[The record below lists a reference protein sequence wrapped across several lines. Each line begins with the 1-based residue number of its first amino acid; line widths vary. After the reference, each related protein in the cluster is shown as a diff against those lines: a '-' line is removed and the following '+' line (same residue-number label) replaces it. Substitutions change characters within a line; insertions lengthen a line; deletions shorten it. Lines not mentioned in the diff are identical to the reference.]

1 MLRILILIAGLT
13 LTFFAQAEEV
23 VTGTLEE
30 IISEDFETGKVERR
44 FSLKDEQS
52 GHYYFIEVD
61 ELKRKGMKTGD
72 RVKIRGERG
81 EKRMLHIRETQKLK
95 TEGEE

>member
-1 MLRILILIAGLT
+1 MLRIFTLIAGLT

-44 FSLKDEQS
+44 FALKDEQS

-61 ELKRKGMKTGD
+61 ELKRKGMKSGD
-72 RVKIRGERG
+72 RIKIRGERG
-81 EKRMLHIRETQKLK
+81 ERRMLHIRETQKLK
-95 TEGEE
+95 AAVEE

>member
-1 MLRILILIAGLT
+1 MLRVLT
-13 LTFFAQAEEV
+13 LITGITLAVFAQAEEV

-52 GHYYFIEVD
+52 GHYYFIEAE

-81 EKRMLHIRETQKLK
+81 KKRMLHIKETQKLE